1 LMPSAFCGRGV
12 PEQTTSERLAE
23 AKTARHKIAVSGLAS
38 YTTTNGETYTKH
50 SLGQLNSY
58 IDALEAELVAEAD
71 DGYGFEVM
79 GMGRVE

>member
-1 LMPSAFCGRGV
+1 VAEL
-12 PEQTTSERLAE
+12 TTSERLAE

-58 IDALEAELVAEAD
+58 IDALEAELAAEAD
-71 DGYGFEVM
+71 AGDGYGFHVM
-79 GMGRVE
+79 GIGGVE